1 MRSGDLTGRTMTTAK
16 EHIIKHALE
25 AFIEAPYT
33 RVSVREIATRSGYSN
48 TYVHQLFG
56 NKREIFMASCRYA
69 EDNLRKALNMK
80 PTDPPAVTALKL
92 VSVDPLRHPMVRL
105 ISKTASDNDMLD
117 ALIEHWS
124 ATNSEDGKGGILL
137 GSILSPAFQ
146 AQSNGVGVPLFPGS
160 SIKVAPAT
168 FAVLGLCL
176 IWSPHAAAILEGVW
190 PEKKDDLHAA
200 PQEIL
205 LAFIQTLTAIGTGK
219 DKK

>member
-1 MRSGDLTGRTMTTAK
+1 MTSAK
-16 EHIIKHALE
+16 ETIIKYALE
-25 AFIEAPYT
+25 AFLEAPYT
-33 RVSVREIATRSGYSN
+33 RVSVREIASRSGYSN

-56 NKREIFMASCRYA
+56 NKREIFMAACRYA
-69 EDNLRKALNMK
+69 EDSLRKALNMK

-117 ALIEHWS
+117 ALIEHW
-124 ATNSEDGKGGILL
+124 TNTNNEEGKGSILL

-146 AQSNGVGVPLFPGS
+146 AQTCGSGIPLFPGS
-160 SIKVAPAT
+160 SIFVSPAT

-176 IWSPHAAAILEGVW
+176 IWSPHAAAILEGLW
-190 PEKKDDLHAA
+190 PERKDDLRAA

-219 DKK
+219 EKV